1 MNILLLG
8 KPGSGKGTIAKEL
21 INENTIQLSTGDL
34 LRKEIIK
41 NTDLGK
47 ELGLILKD
55 GGFASDEVIFKLVE
69 EFLEE
74 NKDKS
79 IIFDGFPRN
88 LTQAIE
94 CINRNIY
101 FDKIFEIDVSDEE
114 IKHRIM
120 NRRVHVASG
129 RIYNLIF
136 NPPINEGLDDI
147 TNEILIQR
155 DDDREEVIPIRI
167 KKYKELTLPI
177 IEVLKNNN
185 YKIIKINGE
194 ESSEN
199 QIKSVK
205 EMLKSNNI
213 KKNKPL

>member
-1 MNILLLG
+1 M
-8 KPGSGKGTIAKEL
+8 
-21 INENTIQLSTGDL
+21 
-34 LRKEIIK
+34 
-41 NTDLGK
+41 
-47 ELGLILKD
+47 
-55 GGFASDEVIFKLVE
+55 FK
-69 EFLEE
+69 F
-74 NKDKS
+74 S
-79 IIFDGFPRN
+79 F
-88 LTQAIE
+88 
-94 CINRNIY
+94 
-101 FDKIFEIDVSDEE
+101 
-114 IKHRIM
+114 
-120 NRRVHVASG
+120 
-129 RIYNLIF
+129 IYNLIF

-205 EMLKSNNI
+205 EILKSNNI